1 MVARKRMTVAE
12 FVELVENNPEKY
24 FKFTAEGD
32 VIEVT
37 PKLAHSVTQAH
48 IARYFDVYLDS
59 GALTGYYVVTE
70 CAHDLD
76 GWPCRPDVAIVDMN
90 SAPIPTAAPMVA
102 VEIKSDSNSLTDL
115 REKARKYLEHGTKMV
130 LLAYPEK
137 RIIEVYQADADIQLL
152 TAEDTLNGDD
162 ILPGFSVT
170 VANLFPKMG

>member
-1 MVARKRMTVAE
+1 MVAREQITMAE
-12 FVELVENNPEKY
+12 FIELVENNPDKHFE
-24 FKFTAEGD
+24 FTAEGD

-59 GALTGYYVVTE
+59 GALTGYYIVTE
-70 CAHDLD
+70 CAHELD

-90 SAPIPTAAPMVA
+90 SAPIPTTAPLVA

-137 RIIEVYQADADIQLL
+137 RIVEVYQQDADIQLL
-152 TAEDTLNGDD
+152 TAEDKLIGGDV
-162 ILPGFSVT
+162 LPGFSVT
-170 VANLFPKMG
+170 VADLFPKMG